1 MYYEEYLPQD
11 DVYDPENKDEIV
23 SISISSEDDSEI
35 IESKFNT
42 QEKKQSDPGYRK
54 QKILLNGE
62 IVKIETFATTTS
74 KYSAKIRNAI
84 TGHRTPHIV
93 GKDDELYFSVVDTT
107 CSSTDHRKMYF
118 ISPEQFERH
127 YHNTMSVPVG
137 VKEKW
142 MNRNMKL
149 NM

>member
-11 DVYDPENKDEIV
+11 DVYVPENKDEIV

-54 QKILLNGE
+54 QKITLNGE
-62 IVKIETFATTTS
+62 TVKIETFATTTS
-74 KYSAKIRNAI
+74 KYGAKIRNAI
-84 TGHRTPHIV
+84 TGHRTPHII
-93 GKDDELYFSVVDTT
+93 GKDDDLYFSVVDTT
-107 CSSTDHRKMYF
+107 TTSTDQRKMYF

-127 YHNTMSVPVG
+127 YHNTMIVPRE

-142 MNRNMKL
+142 MNRNV
-149 NM
+149 